1 MILATTVRNLI
12 LRAGARGALANVE
25 ADRARTAMQWRA
37 VDAVLARVP
46 PPAVSGGR
54 RAA

>member
-1 MILATTVRNLI
+1 MLVATTVHNLI
-12 LRAGARGALANVE
+12 RRAGAHGALANVE
-25 ADRARTAMQWRA
+25 ADRERRAMQWRA

-46 PPAVSGGR
+46 PPAVPDHS

>member
-1 MILATTVRNLI
+1 MLVTTTVRNLI
-12 LRAGARGALANVE
+12 LRTGARGALANVE
-25 ADRARTAMQWRA
+25 ADRERRASQWRA

-46 PPAVSGGR
+46 APAAATHH

>member
-1 MILATTVRNLI
+1 MLVTTTVRNLI

-25 ADRARTAMQWRA
+25 ADRARAASQWRA

-46 PPAVSGGR
+46 APAAPSGR